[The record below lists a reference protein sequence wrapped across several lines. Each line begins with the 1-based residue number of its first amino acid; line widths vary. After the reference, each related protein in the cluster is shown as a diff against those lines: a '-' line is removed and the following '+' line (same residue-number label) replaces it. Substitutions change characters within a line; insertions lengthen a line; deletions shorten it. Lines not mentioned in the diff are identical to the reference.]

1 YFFCLLAAYFTLR
14 SVREAMAIAGGTQNI
29 PWLFTGTFFLM
40 LLATLVFSWVASR
53 FPRKQFLPWV
63 YYFFIANILI
73 FFAAFRLA
81 ELNDVSQIWIGR
93 GFFVWLSVFNL
104 FVVSVFWS
112 FMADIWSKE
121 QSRRLFGVISAGGS
135 TGALIGPLITGAV
148 VVQIGFEYLLLLS
161 AVLLTG
167 AVLCV
172 SRLRVWAVQQT
183 PDPTAGSVGSDLPM
197 GGTAWAGIR
206 MVLTSRYF
214 GAIAGALVIAT
225 FLGGATY
232 MYMAELVGEAF
243 DTTDRRT
250 QVYALLDAT
259 TNALALIGQLLIVK
273 YSVRKLGVGMTLA
286 ILPLVSIVGFA
297 LLAVQPVLIVLA
309 VLQVV
314 RRSITFGLTKPT
326 TDMLYSVVSPEAR
339 YKAKN
344 FVETAIYRGGDLVSS
359 WTIRMIGGIGLNGV
373 ALVCLPLAIL
383 WTVLALLI
391 GRDYARRDK
400 AISEGAAP

>member
-1 YFFCLLAAYFTLR
+1 
-14 SVREAMAIAGGTQNI
+14 
-29 PWLFTGTFFLM
+29 
-40 LLATLVFSWVASR
+40 
-53 FPRKQFLPWV
+53 
-63 YYFFIANILI
+63 
-73 FFAAFRLA
+73 
-81 ELNDVSQIWIGR
+81 
-93 GFFVWLSVFNL
+93 
-104 FVVSVFWS
+104 
-112 FMADIWSKE
+112 
-121 QSRRLFGVISAGGS
+121 
-135 TGALIGPLITGAV
+135 
-148 VVQIGFEYLLLLS
+148 
-161 AVLLTG
+161 
-167 AVLCV
+167 
-172 SRLRVWAVQQT
+172 
-183 PDPTAGSVGSDLPM
+183 
-197 GGTAWAGIR
+197 

-326 TDMLYSVVSPEAR
+326 TDMLYWVVSPEAR

-383 WTVLALLI
+383 WTAWHCSI